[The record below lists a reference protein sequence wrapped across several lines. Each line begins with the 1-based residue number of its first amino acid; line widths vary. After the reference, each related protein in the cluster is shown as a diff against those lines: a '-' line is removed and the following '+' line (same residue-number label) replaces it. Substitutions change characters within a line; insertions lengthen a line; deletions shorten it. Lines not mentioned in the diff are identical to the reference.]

1 MNRRGLHLNREK
13 PLRDQAERL
22 RKRIAKKEEEWTEV
36 EEGGALPPRSRVHQ
50 QKQKRKKTKLKLKY
64 PLIRFL
70 ALFFILIPILS
81 LSIFMI
87 NENKKSSHVE
97 PVVNEQD
104 NYETVELGEDEK
116 EVEPE
121 PIDEPKQDGEE
132 AENDEV
138 DPPSNPSNESVGTT
152 PNEKSTE
159 DEDEPV
165 IKEEEQTTTEEKV
178 IYHTVNSKD
187 NLYRIALKYY
197 QSTEGIEIIKKANNL
212 QGDNILAGQK
222 LKIPLN

>member
-1 MNRRGLHLNREK
+1 MNREE

-36 EEGGALPPRSRVHQ
+36 EEGGALPPRSRVHH

-81 LSIFMI
+81 LSIYTI

-97 PVVNEQD
+97 PVVSDQD
-104 NYETVELGEDEK
+104 NYETVDLGEDET
-116 EVEPE
+116 EPE
-121 PIDEPKQDGEE
+121 PIEEPKQDVEE
-132 AENDEV
+132 VENHKNEPPSSPLEESEQGAVVTTPDEKSAENKE
-138 DPPSNPSNESVGTT
+138 
-152 PNEKSTE
+152 
-159 DEDEPV
+159 EPV
-165 IKEEEQTTTEEKV
+165 TKEEGQTKTEEKL
-178 IYHTVNSKD
+178 IYHTVQAKD

-212 QGDNILAGQK
+212 QGDDILAGQK
-222 LKIPLN
+222 LKIPQN